1 MAGDS
6 GRRGTRVSEREMSSD
21 LVSFEFLV
29 MEMEPFSTSP
39 AKIYDILDFCTHLKS
54 LKMKIMIQLQ

>member
-39 AKIYDILDFCTHLKS
+39 ARIYNILDFAHLKS